1 MLWANLTVD
10 KKAIKEKNEYMWL
23 LSGIGGVILAYFLN
37 RMAVT
42 KYKRRAIIYLVPA
55 IEETCKTVAGYLTS
69 SILLSHLIFG
79 IAEAVNDYIKASY
92 KINLRAS
99 ILSILSHSF
108 FWYNL
113 LHISDANKYFFGYY
127 CNFFNTWLME

>member
-1 MLWANLTVD
+1 
-10 KKAIKEKNEYMWL
+10 MWL

-108 FWYNL
+108 FGITSYILVMQTNIFLAIIVTSLIHGLWNR
-113 LHISDANKYFFGYY
+113 
-127 CNFFNTWLME
+127 LMLR